1 MLDFIFS
8 SILESGITAGPF
20 LICTAV
26 SLLCGFL
33 IAFCH
38 NFFERSSKGFSV
50 TVALLPAIVQVVIM
64 LVNGNLGTGI
74 AVAGAFSLIRFRS
87 VAGSAREIL
96 CIFSAMAA
104 GLAAGVGYVGIAVIF
119 VLMICAAN
127 ILYMASGFG
136 EQLQNER
143 ELKITIPEDLNYT
156 SVFDDLF
163 KKYTCAYRLKGV
175 KTSNMGSLYRLTYS
189 VKLKKNE
196 NEKDLIDA
204 LRCRNGNLDI
214 TCNYCATA
222 SEEL

>member
-1 MLDFIFS
+1 MLDSIFS
-8 SILESGITAGPF
+8 TVITNGITPGAF
-20 LICTAV
+20 AACTVV
-26 SLLCGFL
+26 SLLAGPALSLSHMFKNSCSKSFA
-33 IAFCH
+33 IA
-38 NFFERSSKGFSV
+38 
-50 TVALLPAIVQVVIM
+50 VALLPFTVQAVIM

-96 CIFSAMAA
+96 CIFTAMAA

-119 VLMICAAN
+119 VLIICAAN

-136 EQLQNER
+136 ERTQNER

-163 KKYTCAYRLKGV
+163 KKYTVAYRLKGV

-214 TCNYCATA
+214 ACNYCATA